1 MMLARVLVVLLALP
15 GVCAA
20 QTVPMQYEGRLGVW
34 FELPAAREAL
44 EYRQRARLLDE
55 SLRLA
60 RVEIDALREVG
71 TQRARNVAALE
82 TALAASEQAI
92 TRAEEE
98 IASAST
104 GSWWRGLAWGLLG
117 GIVLGACVAGFVF
130 LSL

>member
-1 MMLARVLVVLLALP
+1 MRLALALLVFALMP

-55 SLRLA
+55 ALRLA
-60 RVEIDALREVG
+60 RVEIDAVREVG
-71 TQRARNVAALE
+71 AQRARNVAALE

-104 GSWWRGLAWGLLG
+104 GGWWRGLAWGLFG
-117 GIVLGACVAGFVF
+117 GILIGACVASAVF